1 MLINGCVGKCLL
13 MEIRYGLRHGFKKS
27 NLILSVWNGLFVTVR
42 IVSGLILGWRCWMI
56 GEEGRIFLALAEHTH
71 GQNTGQVYFQQ
82 MKLIEGAEG
91 TRPLFWWRGKKK
103 TKSPTLLNLNFYYVS
118 LFISVRTLRGALI
131 GPLILRLSLNSP
143 AFSKCLNTCFMLY
156 FADVCNFSKKA
167 VGSKMFSSRQYC
179 LVTPVSFLYSEN
191 TRSGTSSESLAAP
204 FHTPSLT

>member
-82 MKLIEGAEG
+82 MKLIEG
-91 TRPLFWWRGKKK
+91 
-103 TKSPTLLNLNFYYVS
+103 YS
-118 LFISVRTLRGALI
+118 L
-131 GPLILRLSLNSP
+131 
-143 AFSKCLNTCFMLY
+143 
-156 FADVCNFSKKA
+156 
-167 VGSKMFSSRQYC
+167 
-179 LVTPVSFLYSEN
+179 
-191 TRSGTSSESLAAP
+191 
-204 FHTPSLT
+204 